1 MMQAKIE
8 YIESGTKK
16 VRSAEGSLMFGDAC
30 LSEYIGLKRNGNWLW
45 IPTALVITIET
56 YELDE
61 DLLTVDLANMK
72 SSKLHALNRM
82 KKDIARDNGNGGFQ

>member
-1 MMQAKIE
+1 MMAKIE

-16 VRSAEGSLMFGDAC
+16 VRSAEGSLVFGDAC
-30 LSEYIGLKRNGNWLW
+30 FSEYIGLKRATIGFGFQL
-45 IPTALVITIET
+45 LVITIET

-72 SSKLHALNRM
+72 SSKLHALDRM